1 MKEIAI
7 ISTREVIY
15 ESSLQKS
22 GKIKVT
28 LKISQNLGSWNLDV
42 KYFGV
47 KKVTKIVDVPIQIGT
62 NEETGEPIY
71 GTGQEEQSYDEATL
85 LKEKSLVKSDQV
97 INGLFQAINMSIA
110 PNEFPQKF
118 YEIQRQAL
126 LMYVKNDLIDG
137 ENCIFGLKPNEWEI
151 YKEN

>member
-1 MKEIAI
+1 MEIAI

-15 ESSLQKS
+15 ESSLQKL

-28 LKISQNLGSWNLDV
+28 LKISQNFSTWNLDV
-42 KYFGV
+42 KYFGLRE
-47 KKVTKIVDVPIQIGT
+47 IQS
-62 NEETGEPIY
+62 ESETIL
-71 GTGQEEQSYDEATL
+71 QSEI
-85 LKEKSLVKSDQV
+85 LKEKSLVKSDQE
-97 INGLFQAINMSIA
+97 INGLFQAIGVSIA

-137 ENCIFGLKPNEWEI
+137 ENCIFGLEPNEWVVYES
-151 YKEN
+151 N